1 MSGKGRGDRHIERY
15 QPEHEKG
22 DHQDRKEGL
31 EWGGGGVGREREWER
46 GCIGIASRRAEMR

>member
-31 EWGGGGVGREREWER
+31 EWGGGGGGQRERVGER
-46 GCIGIASRRAEMR
+46 LYWDSK